1 MSMTRTA
8 GSAAETAAAESEH
21 SSTELMRGALEF
33 HAAGH
38 FDMAGDLYRQV
49 LAAEPDNAVAWH
61 HLGLI
66 LHVGGDH
73 RGAADYVEKAIGFQ
87 SDYVQAFS
95 NLAAIYRAMR
105 NFTAAAASAEK
116 AIALDPH
123 FAPAHSNLGN
133 VHEDQG
139 DFEEALAAYRDA
151 IRCDPHFVEVHTN
164 AADLLRRLKRHE
176 EGLAICDAIADK
188 RPDAA
193 RPYFCAGNIL
203 RELLRPGEAIAAFR
217 QAIAL
222 QPRFAEAYC
231 NLGNLLLRQSAF
243 DEAIAA
249 FQEAIV
255 ISPTIAQTYCNLGA
269 AYELSQRAGDAL
281 KAYATAVALDPSLIG
296 VEVQLYHQ
304 RRVAC
309 DWEGIE
315 QAEANLLARVA
326 DCTDALP
333 PFAFLSMESSPA
345 AQLQAARLWT
355 GSLHARPAFI
365 HQRPPAGATKK
376 RLKIGY
382 MSGDFHRH
390 ATAHLMAEL
399 FERHDRAAVEIIAY
413 SYGVDDCSEMRYR
426 LGKAF
431 DQFVDLRDL
440 DDREAAQRIHA
451 DGIDILVELKGYTQ
465 LSRCEIT
472 AHRAAPI
479 QVSFLGYPGTM
490 GADFIDYVIADPI
503 TLPMEQQPFYDE
515 RIVHLPDC
523 YQPND
528 TQRRVADL
536 TPSRPD
542 CGLPEKGFVFC
553 CFNNSYKLT
562 PRFFSLW
569 MRLLDAVP
577 GSVLWLFDA
586 NAQIKTNLEKEAM
599 QRGIDPARLV
609 FAPRIGPPEHLAR
622 QRLADLFL
630 DCLPYNAHTTTSD
643 ALWVGLPVLTLRGET
658 FAGRV
663 AASLL
668 HAIGLPELVT
678 SSETEYE
685 ALALR
690 LATEPQLLAALRR
703 KLHANRLTH
712 PLFNTHRYTRH
723 LEAAFARMW
732 ESWAKGAPPQSFAV
746 APLPVE
752 ETAPPA
758 SSSALKPAAGVAA
771 ATDGA
776 AKISRQPYAACPLC
790 DGADPTPVRTADGT
804 AHPLYRPELDPRIL
818 WQACRACGH
827 IFTQGYFAPADQAQF
842 LPRGRFGDHMEQ
854 GRRAAAPIVARIA
867 RHVAQGAWLGAE
879 FGDGSSLFTAA
890 EWGYEPVGLD
900 QRADN
905 VAALRQLGVE
915 AHTGNLTD
923 LEFRGRFSVVNLA
936 DLLPRQ
942 PFPRQAL
949 AAAYRLLRIGGI
961 LFLSMPNREPML
973 FNLLQA
979 NAANPHWSEIDHY
992 HLFGR
997 NRLYRLLR
1005 DHGFEPVDYDVSTTH
1020 RIGMDVIA
1028 RKMG

>member
-1 MSMTRTA
+1 MTRTA
-8 GSAAETAAAESEH
+8 GFAAETASAATEFSP
-21 SSTELMRGALEF
+21 TELLHGALEF
-33 HAAGH
+33 HAAGR
-38 FDMAGDLYRQV
+38 FDMAADLYTQV
-49 LAAEPDNAVAWH
+49 LAAEPDNAIAWH

-66 LHVGGDH
+66 AHVSGDHATAADHVGT
-73 RGAADYVEKAIGFQ
+73 AISFKP
-87 SDYVQAFS
+87 DYVQAFS
-95 NLAAIYRAMR
+95 NLAAIHRAMR
-105 NFTAAAASAEK
+105 NFTAAATSAEQ

-133 VHEDQG
+133 AHEDQG
-139 DFEEALAAYRDA
+139 NFEEALAAYRDA
-151 IRCDPHFVEVHTN
+151 IRCDPHFVEAHTN

-176 EGLAICDAIADK
+176 EGLEICDAIVEK

-193 RPYFCAGNIL
+193 KPYFCAGNLL
-203 RELLRPGEAIAAFR
+203 RELLRPREAIDAFR

-231 NLGNLLLRQSAF
+231 NLGNLLLRQGVF

-249 FQEAIV
+249 YEEAIA
-255 ISPTIAQTYCNLGA
+255 INPTIAQTYCNLGA
-269 AYELSQRAGDAL
+269 AYELSLRTRDAL
-281 KAYATAVALDPSLIG
+281 EAYATAVALDPSLIG

-309 DWEGIE
+309 DWDGVEE
-315 QAEANLLARVA
+315 AEASLLARVA
-326 DCTDALP
+326 DCTDPLP

-345 AQLQAARLWT
+345 TQLRVARLWT
-355 GSLHARPAFI
+355 GGQHARPCFT
-365 HQRPPAGATKK
+365 HQRPPAGAAKK
-376 RLKIGY
+376 KLKIGY
-382 MSGDFHRH
+382 ISGDFHRH

-399 FERHDRAAVEIIAY
+399 FERHDRTHFEIIAY
-413 SYGVDDCSEMRYR
+413 SYGMDDCSEMRYR

-431 DQFVDLRDL
+431 DHFVELRDL
-440 DDREAAQRIHA
+440 DDRQAAHRIHA

-465 LSRCEIT
+465 LARSEIA
-472 AHRAAPI
+472 AHRPAPI

-542 CGLPEKGFVFC
+542 CGLPEEGFVFC

-562 PRFFSLW
+562 PRFFDLW
-569 MRLLDAVP
+569 MRLLAAVP

-586 NAQIKTNLEKEAM
+586 NSQVKSNLEKEAM

-609 FAPRIGPPEHLAR
+609 FAPRIGSVDHLAR

-643 ALWVGLPVLTLRGET
+643 ALWVGLPVLTLLGET

-678 SSETEYE
+678 SSEAEYE
-685 ALALR
+685 ALALK
-690 LATEPQLLAALRR
+690 LATEPELLSALRR
-703 KLHANRLTH
+703 KLHANRLTK
-712 PLFNTHRYTRH
+712 PLFNTDRYTRH
-723 LEAAFARMW
+723 LEAAFTRMW
-732 ESWAKGAPPQSFAV
+732 EDWAKGKPPQPFAV
-746 APLPVE
+746 APLPME
-752 ETAPPA
+752 ETTRPS
-758 SSSALKPAAGVAA
+758 SSSAVEPL
-771 ATDGA
+771 ATHGTA
-776 AKISRQPYAACPLC
+776 IISRQLYAACPLC
-790 DGADPTPVRTADGT
+790 EGADHTLVRTADGS
-804 AHPLYRPELDPRIL
+804 AHPAYRPEIDPQIR

-827 IFTQGYFAPADQAQF
+827 IFAQGYFAAADQAF
-842 LPRGRFGDHMEQ
+842 LRSEARLGQDMERGRH
-854 GRRAAAPIVARIA
+854 AAAPIVARIA
-867 RHVAQGAWLGAE
+867 NHVVQGAWLDVE
-879 FGDGSSLFTAA
+879 FGDGSLLFTAA
-890 EWGYEPVGLD
+890 EWGYEAVGID
-900 QRADN
+900 PHAAN

-915 AHTGNLTD
+915 AHPRSLTD
-923 LEFRGRFSVVNLA
+923 FDSRGRFSVVSLA
-936 DLLPRQ
+936 GILPRE
-942 PFPRQAL
+942 PFPKQAL
-949 AAAYRLLRIGGI
+949 AAAHRLLRIGGA

-979 NAANPHWSEIDHY
+979 NAVNPHWTEIDHY
-992 HLFGR
+992 HMFGR
-997 NRLYRLLR
+997 SRLYRLLR
-1005 DHGFEPVDYDVSTTH
+1005 DLGFEPLEYNVSAAH
-1020 RIGMDVIA
+1020 KVGMEVIA
-1028 RKMG
+1028 RKLG